1 MTATLAC
8 GSGVGVT
15 VEVTV
20 VVAVGVG
27 VAVAAAVGVGVIVKV
42 AVNVAVRVAVGVGVL
57 VKVAV
62 DVAVLVAVAV
72 GVLVNVGVDV
82 AVLVAVAVGEFVTVG
97 TGVAVLVAVAV
108 GATNVTDPS
117 VLVAG
122 IGELEVSLSDA
133 LSASG
138 ELPSATVAKRTVAR
152 MPVPLAPPKPPVEE
166 QPKVKLA
173 VVVVGGRQVTVRPV
187 DPRNGPFVTLVNDS
201 TLGSHVSATG

>member
-1 MTATLAC
+1 M
-8 GSGVGVT
+8 GVT

-42 AVNVAVRVAVGVGVL
+42 AVNVAVLVAVGVGVL

-62 DVAVLVAVAV
+62 D
-72 GVLVNVGVDV
+72 
-82 AVLVAVAVGEFVTVG
+82 
-97 TGVAVLVAVAV
+97 VAVLVAVAV

-201 TLGSHVSATG
+201 TLGSHVSATV